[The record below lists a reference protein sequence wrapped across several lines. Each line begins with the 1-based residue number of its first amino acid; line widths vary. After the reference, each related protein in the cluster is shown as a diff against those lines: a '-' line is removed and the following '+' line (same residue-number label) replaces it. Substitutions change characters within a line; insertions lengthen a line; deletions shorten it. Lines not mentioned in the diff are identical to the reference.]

1 MGDQRL
7 GAVGAAADGRL
18 ARVRAV
24 PSAPVG
30 RHRSG
35 DLGPRQAACRDGR
48 VRDPRPGPVSQR
60 GGVRRSKHPRH
71 QRTRAAALACIRSYN
86 DYLTDLAAFA
96 PGRYIPA
103 SSLPFWDLGETLAEI
118 DRCAA
123 HGHKGIVFT
132 QDPSF
137 FGLPELTD
145 RYWDPMWASAQEKGM
160 PVNFH
165 IASGDIDV
173 FHIGNEQNGVHA
185 NYAAMGV
192 SFFMSNARTISQLIT
207 GGICHRFPELNFV
220 SVESGVG
227 WIPFAL
233 EALDWQWKNCGV
245 HLEHPEYDLLPSE
258 YFHRQIYGCF
268 WFERDSA
275 LVGDRPAGRR
285 QHPLRD
291 GLPPP
296 DEHVAG
302 TGQRGATARRLPP
315 VELRRSRRAARHAR
329 SCTTTQPA
337 STTSTE
343 PQAGQPA
350 ESDHPHT
357 RRVGQ
362 TGVMPEVVVVGA
374 GMAGAAAAWA
384 LARRG
389 RSVLL
394 VDRFG
399 RGHDRG
405 SSHGAERIF
414 RFGYTEAAYVNLAQ
428 ESLAGWG
435 DLQAAAGAP
444 LLHLTGVVDHGDEAE
459 LVEMMAACTAAGVRS
474 RCAERVGGGVALAGS
489 TFRRPGRAS
498 ARRRTCRRRP
508 HARGLLG
515 PGCRRRRR
523 RALRHAGDR
532 RSSCRR
538 RSRGRDR

>member
-1 MGDQRL
+1 MAGWHEYAPFHPRRW
-7 GAVGAAADGRL
+7 ADTDPATSDPAKRL
-18 ARVRAV
+18 AVMDEYGIHAQVLYPNVAV
-24 PSAPVG
+24 FDA
-30 RHRSG
+30 
-35 DLGPRQAACRDGR
+35 
-48 VRDPRPGPVSQR
+48 
-60 GGVRRSKHPRH
+60 
-71 QRTRAAALACIRSYN
+71 RTILAMNEPELQLSLIRSYN

-103 SSLPFWDLGETLAEI
+103 SSLPFWDLDETLAEI

-145 RYWDPMWASAQEKGM
+145 RYWDPLWASAQEKGM

-258 YFHRQIYGCF
+258 YFRRQIYGCF
-268 WFERDSA
+268 WFERE
-275 LVGDRPAGRR
+275 LRPVGDRPAGRR

-291 GLPPP
+291 RLPPP

-302 TGQRGATARRLPP
+302 TGQRGAAARRLPP
-315 VELRRSRRAARHAR
+315 VELRRSRRAVDTQDPARQRSPHLPPRLSQKSARRAGPVASHEERAPNGAR
-329 SCTTTQPA
+329 SC
-337 STTSTE
+337 
-343 PQAGQPA
+343 
-350 ESDHPHT
+350 
-357 RRVGQ
+357 RVCPVILM
-362 TGVMPEVVVVGA
+362 TNCRV
-374 GMAGAAAAWA
+374 
-384 LARRG
+384 
-389 RSVLL
+389 
-394 VDRFG
+394 
-399 RGHDRG
+399 
-405 SSHGAERIF
+405 
-414 RFGYTEAAYVNLAQ
+414 
-428 ESLAGWG
+428 
-435 DLQAAAGAP
+435 P
-444 LLHLTGVVDHGDEAE
+444 LDT
-459 LVEMMAACTAAGVRS
+459 
-474 RCAERVGGGVALAGS
+474 
-489 TFRRPGRAS
+489 
-498 ARRRTCRRRP
+498 
-508 HARGLLG
+508 
-515 PGCRRRRR
+515 
-523 RALRHAGDR
+523 
-532 RSSCRR
+532 
-538 RSRGRDR
+538 SRGRRLIS